1 MATVFVPPSP
11 QTSMTMATRRP
22 LANVP
27 NATNSPHRAGLLPA
41 KRSRSTQMEIPYGQ
55 PPPKKQVMEGMDYE
69 AGRSATTN
77 TQNTDSK
84 LFARRSNNAV
94 PSAFEK
100 KLVAA
105 REKERQPAAKP
116 VKVEN
121 MDSIRQWQR
130 HYRKAFPS
138 FVFYFD
144 SMPEEMRRKCS
155 RQVIALGA
163 REEKFFSRLVTH
175 VVTSRAIPPEPL
187 ATDSTNGESN
197 VQTVNPSLLE
207 RNGELHLHTLK
218 TDTRREQATKDT
230 LQRARQM
237 GMKIWALEKLQRM
250 ITTINDSDIGGQ
262 YDNASRNKGTTAGQ
276 GKGDNDLSRVLRQ
289 ELLNGPSDRDP
300 LASMEMLTFKG
311 PVIYIHDMNEK
322 TKPVL
327 VREYARVARRQDG
340 AWPQFRS
347 APLGKCPFV
356 DEPPSRKEYDRQR
369 RQHKEKKAAAVKAE
383 TRAPKEEPL
392 AYVPDV
398 AQVVADKPGH
408 KEKREA
414 EPVFEEQAFEPE
426 PVFEEHDFEPEQGYE
441 PEYER
446 DHGNGH
452 DYQLENGYEQTT
464 EAATPVAHHE
474 ERISPPIQPAGQ
486 KQSMDAPLD
495 DVHERKSS
503 ESFVPPHFPRTG
515 PFYTGNEPAASG
527 VQPSNM
533 TSAIRSQMI
542 SSTAA
547 APGAKAG
554 LSKEVHGLKRKVL
567 EKGTGSFTA
576 GSMVAPQRSTTV
588 PMKDNLNPPGKSKL
602 SYNEP
607 QGYHDHTGLKR
618 PRDEKDAHQKKPE
631 RRREPKPGYCENCR
645 DKFDDFEEHTLTR
658 KHRRFAVNSTNWA
671 ELDSLLAEIQR
682 PLKNQYEYHE

>member
-1 MATVFVPPSP
+1 MATVFVPQSP
-11 QTSMTMATRRP
+11 QPSLTMATRRP

-27 NATNSPHRAGLLPA
+27 NATNSPHRTGLLPA

-55 PPPKKQVMEGMDYE
+55 PPPKKQVMDEVDHETGK
-69 AGRSATTN
+69 SVVSTTS
-77 TQNTDSK
+77 QNTDSK
-84 LFARRSNNAV
+84 LFARRSNNAT

-116 VKVEN
+116 IKVEN
-121 MDSIRQWQR
+121 LDSIRQWQR

-175 VVTSRAIPPEPL
+175 VVTSRTIPPEST
-187 ATDSTNGESN
+187 ATEPTNGDRN

-207 RNGELHLHTLK
+207 RNGEPHLHTLK
-218 TDTRREQATKDT
+218 TETRRDQGIKDI

-262 YDNASRNKGTTAGQ
+262 YDNASRNKGVSAGH
-276 GKGDNDLSRVLRQ
+276 GKGENDLSRVLRQ

-300 LASMEMLTFKG
+300 LASMEMLIFKG
-311 PVIYIHDMNEK
+311 PFIYIHDMNEK

-327 VREYARVARRQDG
+327 VREYTRVARRQDG

-356 DEPPSRKEYDRQR
+356 DEPPSRKEYDRHR
-369 RQHKEKKAAAVKAE
+369 LRQLQKEKKAAALKAE
-383 TRAPKEEPL
+383 AREPKPKPLESAPRAIQAGQATEL
-392 AYVPDV
+392 A
-398 AQVVADKPGH
+398 KPSV
-408 KEKREA
+408 K
-414 EPVFEEQAFEPE
+414 
-426 PVFEEHDFEPEQGYE
+426 
-441 PEYER
+441 
-446 DHGNGH
+446 
-452 DYQLENGYEQTT
+452 
-464 EAATPVAHHE
+464 HE
-474 ERISPPIQPAGQ
+474 ERVSPPIQNDTQ
-486 KQSMDAPLD
+486 KPFGD
-495 DVHERKSS
+495 DTHERKSS
-503 ESFVPPHFPRTG
+503 ESFIPPHFPRTG
-515 PFYTGNEPAASG
+515 PFYTGHEPAASG

-567 EKGTGSFTA
+567 EKGTGGFTP
-576 GSMVAPQRSTTV
+576 GSMAAPQKSTAV
-588 PMKDNLNPPGKSKL
+588 PMKDNLNPPGKSNL
-602 SYNEP
+602 SHNEN
-607 QGYHDHTGLKR
+607 QGHHDHAGSKR
-618 PRDEKDAHQKKPE
+618 SRDEKDAHHKKAE
-631 RRREPKPGYCENCR
+631 RRRDPKPGYCENCR

-658 KHRRFAVNSTNWA
+658 KHRRFAANSTNWA
-671 ELDSLLAEIQR
+671 ELDALLSEIQR
-682 PLKNQYEYHE
+682 PLKDEYEYHE